1 MVAEYEEH
9 SDGKP
14 ISYKIIGAAIEVHR
28 MLGAGLLESVYEDA
42 LCIELDLQSISYE
55 RQETIDLEYKGKRI
69 GNLVADLIVENSVVV
84 ELKSVQ
90 ALERIHTAQVLTY
103 LKLTNLR
110 TGLLINFNVTVL
122 KDGIRRVVL

>member
-1 MVAEYEEH
+1 VLTEH
-9 SDGKP
+9 EKSSDGKP

-28 MLGAGLLESVYEDA
+28 TLGAGLLESVYEDA
-42 LCIELDLQSISYE
+42 LCIELDLQNIKYE
-55 RQETIDLEYKGKRI
+55 RQKLIELEYKGRRI
-69 GNLVADLIVENSVVV
+69 SNLVPDLIVENSVIV

-90 ALERIHTAQVLTY
+90 TLEQIHTAQVLTY

-122 KDGIRRVVL
+122 KDGIKRIVL

>member
-55 RQETIDLEYKGKRI
+55 RQKTIDHEYKGKRI

-90 ALERIHTAQVLTY
+90 ALERIHSAQVLTY

>member
-1 MVAEYEEH
+1 MLTGYEGS

-28 MLGAGLLESVYEDA
+28 TLGAGLLESVYEDA
-42 LCIELDLQSISYE
+42 LCIELDLQNINYE
-55 RQETIDLEYKGKRI
+55 RQKLIELNYKGRRI
-69 GNLVADLIVENSVVV
+69 SNLVADLIIENSVVV

-90 ALERIHTAQVLTY
+90 ALESIHTAQVLTY

-122 KDGIRRVVL
+122 KDGIRRIVL

>member
-55 RQETIDLEYKGKRI
+55 RQKTIDLEYKGKRI

>member
-1 MVAEYEEH
+1 MTEH
-9 SDGKP
+9 EKSSDGKP

-42 LCIELDLQSISYE
+42 LCIELDLQNIKYE
-55 RQETIDLEYKGKRI
+55 RQKLIELEYKGRRI
-69 GNLVADLIVENSVVV
+69 SNLVPDLIVENSVIV

-90 ALERIHTAQVLTY
+90 TLEQIHTAQVLTY

-122 KDGIRRVVL
+122 KDGIKRIVL

>member
-1 MVAEYEEH
+1 MLTEYEQS

-28 MLGAGLLESVYEDA
+28 TFGAGLLESVYEDA
-42 LCIELDLQSISYE
+42 LCIELDLQNIKYE
-55 RQETIDLEYKGKRI
+55 RQKPIELEYKGRRI
-69 GNLVADLIVENSVVV
+69 SNLVPDLIVENSVIV

-90 ALERIHTAQVLTY
+90 ELERIHSAQVLTY

-122 KDGIRRVVL
+122 KDGIKRIVL

>member
-1 MVAEYEEH
+1 MLTEYEQS

-28 MLGAGLLESVYEDA
+28 NFGAGLLESVYEDA
-42 LCIELDLQSISYE
+42 LCIELDLQNIKYE
-55 RQETIDLEYKGKRI
+55 RQKPIELEYKGRRI
-69 GNLVADLIVENSVVV
+69 SNLVPDLIVENSVIV

-90 ALERIHTAQVLTY
+90 APERIHSAQVLTY

-122 KDGIRRVVL
+122 KDGIKRIVL

>member
-1 MVAEYEEH
+1 MTRYEKI

-14 ISYKIIGAAIEVHR
+14 ISYTIIGAAIEVHR
-28 MLGAGLLESVYEDA
+28 TLGAGLLESVYEDA
-42 LCIELDLQSISYE
+42 LCIELDLQNINYE
-55 RQETIDLEYKGKRI
+55 RQKLIELNYKGRRI
-69 GNLVADLIVENSVVV
+69 SNLVADLIIENSVVV

-90 ALERIHTAQVLTY
+90 ALESIHTAQVLTY

-122 KDGIRRVVL
+122 KDGIRRIVL